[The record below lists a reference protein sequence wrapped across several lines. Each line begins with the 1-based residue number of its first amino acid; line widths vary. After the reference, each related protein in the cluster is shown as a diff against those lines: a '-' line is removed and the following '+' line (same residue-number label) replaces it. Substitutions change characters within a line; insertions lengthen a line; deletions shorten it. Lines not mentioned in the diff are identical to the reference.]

1 LSAATEKIKTWL
13 VHRALRAIEMSDNT
27 RETLLKAALI
37 VFGVIFLLVY
47 PLGLIWPS
55 GWVWHGGEG
64 KYYLQMIC
72 GIYAV
77 LGAFLIN
84 AARNPSEHRSLIWFT
99 IWSSIVHALIMA
111 AQSISDTHEM
121 GHLLGDVPAL
131 LLVAVVLWLL
141 LPSKEP
147 QAVAA

>member
-1 LSAATEKIKTWL
+1 MNES
-13 VHRALRAIEMSDNT
+13 T
-27 RETLLKAALI
+27 REMLLKAALL
-37 VFGVIFLLVY
+37 VFGVVFFLVY
-47 PLGLIWPS
+47 PLSLVWPS
-55 GWVWHGGEG
+55 GWLWHGGEG
-64 KYYLQMIC
+64 RYYFQMIC

-84 AARNPSEHRSLIWFT
+84 AARDPSEHRSLIWFT

-111 AQSISDTHEM
+111 GQSLSDAHER

-141 LPSKEP
+141 LPPKGGR
-147 QAVAA
+147 AVAA